1 MNLYEV
7 TQREPQLIHQF
18 TAIWEDSVRASHLFL
33 SEAEIQEIKAYV
45 PQALTGVSRLLV
57 AERAPGQ
64 PVAFM
69 GIEGPRL
76 EMLFLSPAVRG
87 AGLGRQL
94 LEYGI
99 RHYHLQELTV
109 NEQPFAARLRRRP
122 LLGDSLS
129 RFTGNDTATQAL
141 RADPAA
147 PPAPPL
153 VGYTNRRDKCVTPV
167 SFAVFL

>member
-7 TQREPQLIHQF
+7 TQREPQLICQL
-18 TAIWEDSVRASHLFL
+18 TTIWEDSVRASHLFL

-69 GIEGPRL
+69 GLEGPRL
-76 EMLFLSPAVRG
+76 EMLFLSPAERG

-99 RHYHLQELTV
+99 LHYDLQELTV
-109 NEQPFAARLRRRP
+109 NEQNPQAVGFYQHMGFETYRRTDCDEQGGPYP
-122 LLGDSLS
+122 LLYMK
-129 RFTGNDTATQAL
+129 RI
-141 RADPAA
+141 
-147 PPAPPL
+147 
-153 VGYTNRRDKCVTPV
+153 
-167 SFAVFL
+167 

>member
-7 TQREPQLIHQF
+7 TQREPQLICQL

-33 SEAEIQEIKAYV
+33 SEAEIQKIKANV
-45 PQALTGVSRLLV
+45 PHALTGVSHLLV

-76 EMLFLSPAVRG
+76 EMLFLSPAERG

-109 NEQPFAARLRRRP
+109 NEQNPQAVGFYQHMGFETYRRTDCDEQGSPYP
-122 LLGDSLS
+122 LLYMK
-129 RFTGNDTATQAL
+129 R
-141 RADPAA
+141 
-147 PPAPPL
+147 
-153 VGYTNRRDKCVTPV
+153 V
-167 SFAVFL
+167 

>member
-18 TAIWEDSVRASHLFL
+18 TAIWEDSVRATHLFL

-76 EMLFLSPAVRG
+76 EMLFLSPAERG

-109 NEQPFAARLRRRP
+109 NEQNP
-122 LLGDSLS
+122 
-129 RFTGNDTATQAL
+129 QA
-141 RADPAA
+141 
-147 PPAPPL
+147 
-153 VGYTNRRDKCVTPV
+153 VGFYQHMGFETYR
-167 SFAVFL
+167 

>member
-18 TAIWEDSVRASHLFL
+18 TAIWEDSVRATHLFL

-45 PQALTGVSRLLV
+45 PQALTGVSHLLV

-76 EMLFLSPAVRG
+76 EMLFLSPAERG

-109 NEQPFAARLRRRP
+109 NEQNPQAVGFYEHMGFVPYKRTDRDEQGGPYP
-122 LLGDSLS
+122 LLYM
-129 RFTGNDTATQAL
+129 R
-141 RADPAA
+141 RA
-147 PPAPPL
+147 
-153 VGYTNRRDKCVTPV
+153 
-167 SFAVFL
+167 

>member
-7 TQREPQLIHQF
+7 TQREPQLICQL

-57 AERAPGQ
+57 AEKMPGQ

-69 GIEGPRL
+69 GLEGPRL
-76 EMLFLSPAVRG
+76 EMLFLSPAERG

-109 NEQPFAARLRRRP
+109 NEQNPQAVGFYQHMGFETYRRTDCDEQGGPYP
-122 LLGDSLS
+122 LLYMK
-129 RFTGNDTATQAL
+129 R
-141 RADPAA
+141 
-147 PPAPPL
+147 
-153 VGYTNRRDKCVTPV
+153 V
-167 SFAVFL
+167 

>member
-7 TQREPQLIHQF
+7 TQREPQLIYQL
-18 TAIWEDSVRASHLFL
+18 TAIWEDSVRATHLFL
-33 SEAEIQEIKAYV
+33 SEAEIQKIKAYV
-45 PQALTGVSRLLV
+45 PHALTGVSHLLV

-76 EMLFLSPAVRG
+76 EMLFLSPEERG

-99 RHYHLQELTV
+99 RHYYLQELTV
-109 NEQPFAARLRRRP
+109 NEQNPQAVGFYQHMGFETYRRTDCDEQGGPYP
-122 LLGDSLS
+122 LLYMK
-129 RFTGNDTATQAL
+129 R
-141 RADPAA
+141 
-147 PPAPPL
+147 
-153 VGYTNRRDKCVTPV
+153 V
-167 SFAVFL
+167 

>member
-33 SEAEIQEIKAYV
+33 SEAEIQKIKAYV
-45 PQALTGVSRLLV
+45 PQALTGVSHLLV

-76 EMLFLSPAVRG
+76 EMLFLSPAERG

-99 RHYHLQELTV
+99 RHYHLRELTV
-109 NEQPFAARLRRRP
+109 NEQNPQAVGFYQHMGFETYRRTDCDEQGGPYP
-122 LLGDSLS
+122 LLYMK
-129 RFTGNDTATQAL
+129 R
-141 RADPAA
+141 
-147 PPAPPL
+147 
-153 VGYTNRRDKCVTPV
+153 V
-167 SFAVFL
+167 

>member
-7 TQREPQLIHQF
+7 SQREPQLIYQL
-18 TAIWEDSVRASHLFL
+18 TAIWEDSVRATHLFL
-33 SEAEIQEIKAYV
+33 SEAKIQTIKAYV
-45 PQALTGVSRLLV
+45 PQALTAVSHLLV
-57 AERAPGQ
+57 AERAQGQ

-76 EMLFLSPAVRG
+76 EMLFLSPAERG

-109 NEQPFAARLRRRP
+109 NEQNPQAVGFYQHMGFETYRRTDCDEQGGPYP
-122 LLGDSLS
+122 LLYMK
-129 RFTGNDTATQAL
+129 R
-141 RADPAA
+141 
-147 PPAPPL
+147 
-153 VGYTNRRDKCVTPV
+153 V
-167 SFAVFL
+167 

>member
-7 TQREPQLIHQF
+7 TQGEPQLIHQF

-45 PQALTGVSRLLV
+45 PQALTGVSHLLV
-57 AERAPGQ
+57 AERAQGQ

-76 EMLFLSPAVRG
+76 EMLFLSPAERG

-109 NEQPFAARLRRRP
+109 NEQNPQAVGFYQHMGFETYRRTDCDEQGGPYP
-122 LLGDSLS
+122 LLYMK
-129 RFTGNDTATQAL
+129 R
-141 RADPAA
+141 
-147 PPAPPL
+147 
-153 VGYTNRRDKCVTPV
+153 V
-167 SFAVFL
+167 

>member
-18 TAIWEDSVRASHLFL
+18 TAIWEDSVRATHLFL
-33 SEAEIQEIKAYV
+33 SEAKIQKIKAYV
-45 PQALTGVSRLLV
+45 PQALTGVSHLLV
-57 AERAPGQ
+57 AERAQGQ

-76 EMLFLSPAVRG
+76 EMLFLSPAERG

-109 NEQPFAARLRRRP
+109 NEQNPQAVGFYQHMGFETYRRTDCDEQGGPYP
-122 LLGDSLS
+122 LLYMK
-129 RFTGNDTATQAL
+129 R
-141 RADPAA
+141 
-147 PPAPPL
+147 
-153 VGYTNRRDKCVTPV
+153 V
-167 SFAVFL
+167 

>member
-45 PQALTGVSRLLV
+45 PQALTGVSHLLV

-76 EMLFLSPAVRG
+76 EMLFLSPAERG

-109 NEQPFAARLRRRP
+109 NEQNPQAVGFYQHMGFETYRRTDCDEQGGPYP
-122 LLGDSLS
+122 LLYMK
-129 RFTGNDTATQAL
+129 R
-141 RADPAA
+141 
-147 PPAPPL
+147 
-153 VGYTNRRDKCVTPV
+153 V
-167 SFAVFL
+167 

>member
-18 TAIWEDSVRASHLFL
+18 TAIWEDSVRATPLFL

-45 PQALTGVSRLLV
+45 PHALTGVSHLLV
-57 AERAPGQ
+57 AEKMPGQ

-76 EMLFLSPAVRG
+76 EMLFLSPAKRG

-109 NEQPFAARLRRRP
+109 NEQNPQAVGFYQHMGFETYRRTDCDEQGGPYP
-122 LLGDSLS
+122 LLYMK
-129 RFTGNDTATQAL
+129 R
-141 RADPAA
+141 
-147 PPAPPL
+147 
-153 VGYTNRRDKCVTPV
+153 V
-167 SFAVFL
+167 

>member
-7 TQREPQLIHQF
+7 TQREPQLICQL
-18 TAIWEDSVRASHLFL
+18 TTIWEDSVRATHLFL

-45 PQALTGVSRLLV
+45 PYALTGVSHLLV
-57 AERAPGQ
+57 AERAQGQ

-76 EMLFLSPAVRG
+76 EMLFLSPAERG

-109 NEQPFAARLRRRP
+109 NEQNLQAVGFYQHMGFETYRRTDCDEQGGPYP
-122 LLGDSLS
+122 LLYMK
-129 RFTGNDTATQAL
+129 R
-141 RADPAA
+141 
-147 PPAPPL
+147 
-153 VGYTNRRDKCVTPV
+153 V
-167 SFAVFL
+167 

>member
-1 MNLYEV
+1 MNLYVV

-57 AERAPGQ
+57 AERVLGQ

-76 EMLFLSPAVRG
+76 EMLFLSPAERG

-99 RHYHLQELTV
+99 LHYDLQELTV
-109 NEQPFAARLRRRP
+109 NEQNPQAVGFYQHMGFETYRRTDCDEQGGPYP
-122 LLGDSLS
+122 LLYMK
-129 RFTGNDTATQAL
+129 R
-141 RADPAA
+141 
-147 PPAPPL
+147 
-153 VGYTNRRDKCVTPV
+153 V
-167 SFAVFL
+167 

>member
-1 MNLYEV
+1 MKLYEV
-7 TQREPQLIHQF
+7 SQREPQLIHQF

-45 PQALTGVSRLLV
+45 PQALTGVSHLLV
-57 AERAPGQ
+57 AERAQGQ

-76 EMLFLSPAVRG
+76 EMLFLSPAERG

-109 NEQPFAARLRRRP
+109 NEQNPQAVGFYRHMGFETYRRTDCDEQGGPYP
-122 LLGDSLS
+122 LLYMK
-129 RFTGNDTATQAL
+129 R
-141 RADPAA
+141 
-147 PPAPPL
+147 
-153 VGYTNRRDKCVTPV
+153 V
-167 SFAVFL
+167 